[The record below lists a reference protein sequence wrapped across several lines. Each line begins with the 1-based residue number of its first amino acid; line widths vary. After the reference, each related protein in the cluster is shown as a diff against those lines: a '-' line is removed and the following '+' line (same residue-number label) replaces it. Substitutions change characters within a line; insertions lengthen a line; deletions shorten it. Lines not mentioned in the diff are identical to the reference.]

1 MIEECCLKMLK
12 DLNQYK
18 RSKEDLTLFYV
29 NERLN
34 KSLESYIE
42 DITKSEKYL
51 NNRKELNLLRK
62 INKAYD

>member
-18 RSKEDLTLFYV
+18 RSKDDLILFYV

-34 KSLESYIE
+34 KSLESYTE

>member
-1 MIEECCLKMLK
+1 MIESQCIEMLAE
-12 DLNQYK
+12 LSRYK
-18 RSKEDLTLFYV
+18 RNRDDLTLFYV

-34 KSLESYIE
+34 KSLDSYTQDLSATE
-42 DITKSEKYL
+42 NYL

>member
-1 MIEECCLKMLK
+1 MIEEYCLRMLK

-18 RSKEDLTLFYV
+18 RAKDDLILFYV

-34 KSLESYIE
+34 KSLESYTE
-42 DITKSEKYL
+42 DITKSENYL